1 MMFKRKKPINKI
13 SKNESR
19 KTRQKRVRA
28 TVKGSSKGRHSL
40 KTITAIKKVKKSVL
54 RYL

>member
-1 MMFKRKKPINKI
+1 MINKI

-28 TVKGSSKGRHSL
+28 TVKG
-40 KTITAIKKVKKSVL
+40 TAADRKSVV
-54 RYL
+54 